1 MGLIA
6 GFYLLIG
13 RTVLLGSLVHMP
25 TSGSWCVYDSIHP
38 ILGCFSRTCNEARG
52 MGIYRH
58 HLGAIGIK
66 LS

>member
-6 GFYLLIG
+6 GFYLKILIG
-13 RTVLLGSLVHMP
+13 RMVLLGSLVHMP

-52 MGIYRH
+52 MGIDTT
-58 HLGAIGIK
+58 LEP
-66 LS
+66 